1 MAGTLFNTCVDTV
14 RVDHNVENTSD
25 HDPIFISFTL
35 GTEFIGLSK
44 RVFNSRLSWAM
55 ATDNDLNKY
64 RANLS
69 QSLNNIYI
77 PYSALLCNDMK
88 CVDFDHFAAINQ
100 YVNDISNACLVA
112 GDVCIPQT
120 TNRKNTGRIPGWS
133 EEVKPLRDNSLFWHN
148 VTVGSLVPCFL

>member
-1 MAGTLFNTCVDTV
+1 MDRFSVLDHFLLSGTLFNTCVDTV

-35 GTEFIGLSK
+35 STEFIGLSK

-64 RANLS
+64 PANLS

-112 GDVCIPQT
+112 GVYSVA
-120 TNRKNTGRIPGWS
+120 GS
-133 EEVKPLRDNSLFWHN
+133 VLRS
-148 VTVGSLVPCFL
+148 

>member
-1 MAGTLFNTCVDTV
+1 MDRFSILDHFLLSSTLFNTCVDTV

-25 HDPIFISFTL
+25 RDFIFISFTL

-88 CVDFDHFAAINQ
+88 CVDFDHFTAINQ
-100 YVNDISNACLVA
+100 YVNRSDRHHTPMHEN
-112 GDVCIPQT
+112 
-120 TNRKNTGRIPGWS
+120 NR
-133 EEVKPLRDNSLFWHN
+133 
-148 VTVGSLVPCFL
+148 VTR